1 MKALKD
7 NFFYSRIGADGV
19 FENDRHV
26 LVEEQKSCRARARCF
41 SLETNRRRKVLEER
55 RKLWDIQEQRLRESI
70 LQQRKQ
76 RVQDATERFQRAHL
90 PPSQRRRQSFR
101 KSTLNIE
108 EALNH
113 IQGTLTLS
121 SYTRQSP
128 TPDRSCTSSPK
139 PPLTPSPSL
148 HQGTL
153 SALEAYSKLMQDRT
167 FSSFKN
173 RLLFLSQLQETQLR
187 DRDDLQGTQLRER
200 DELQGTQPRERDELQ
215 DTQLRERDELQ
226 GTQPRERDEL
236 QDTQLRDWDELQGTQ
251 RERDELDTAEGQGE
265 LQGTQ
270 PRDRDEL
277 QGTQEGQGELQGTQ
291 PRERDELQGTQPR
304 ERDELQ
310 GTQPR
315 ERDEL
320 QGTQLRDRERDM
332 VFLNELQDTQL
343 WDKETCSSP
352 QHHNVTQ
359 SESLSSLDSLEMED
373 GLNHNNTVQRVHS
386 SWLDHQRHPNGPSSD
401 LSFCPPTKSVLSGN
415 LLIQQGKVDASPQP
429 PRPRQTEESVEDCN
443 SRLHQLSQAT
453 GWQSCTDQSS
463 SQSNTITQSPLLS
476 VSHHSLLTLS
486 GIIDTSSIRSD
497 SGDQHSQ
504 ERESHLRGDHRVSGV
519 VVCSK
524 ASTPDRTLLEFTS
537 CLIPEGKLEFR
548 QQVRDPEDKY
558 SKQPS
563 ATQVLLPGKTC
574 SHKDLLCEA
583 PSSYPDHILSYN
595 TKSSSGVREDT
606 ANIQPTKSTQHQS
619 HGSKPSVED
628 AMNNL
633 NKGSNSEPK
642 AGSEPKARTNSEPKA
657 GSNSEPKAGSNSEPK
672 AGPNPK
678 PKAGPNSEPKA
689 RTNSEPKAR
698 TNSEPKARP
707 NSEPKAGSNSEPKP
721 ERSKNTDPL
730 SQTLGH
736 CNIRSDFPK
745 GLKSLQVEITPTHL
759 PDTPPSPPPVAAVS
773 TATDHK
779 GTEVRCIKGI
789 LKKESKYGVSG
800 GNACSGMYNARHLIF
815 TKQFTMSIRDSV
827 ELTRRKGKDA
837 DKMIKKKIR
846 WFDEVNLE
854 EEEEMERSPIT
865 NNKCVSEYP
874 LPPYKHSASSD
885 HQQGQG
891 QTVATNTP
899 LASTGYHFTKQAWA
913 DVRVQESRL
922 QGHQGIQERGQEA
935 RETRV
940 EAREVKV
947 QRGSSGRTVCPRVPR
962 RVRSAR
968 AGMDPVSSRSRKG
981 TVIRP
986 QSATEASS
994 HVAWVT
1000 HRKVM
1005 VPRPPPR
1012 TETMEPKTHTR
1023 ETDAV
1028 VSYTTKTPYNMDHS
1042 NDTTKTPYKMDPTN
1056 HTTKTP
1062 YKMDHS
1068 NDTTK
1073 TPYKM
1078 DPTNHTT
1085 KTPYKMDHS
1094 NDTTKTPYKMDPTN
1108 HATKTPYKMDHS
1120 NDTTKTPYKM
1130 DPTKYT
1136 TKTPYKMDPTNHT
1149 TKTPYNMDH
1158 SNDTTKTPYNMD
1170 PFNDTTKTPYD
1181 MDHSNDTTKTPYN
1194 MDQSNS
1200 AATKAGIP
1208 VDEALCN
1215 NNTMDSL
1222 ASSQTRTHVISA
1234 DSSIISNPS
1243 KATPMSGQQD
1253 AQGEAARW
1261 GLLYHENG
1269 LCLDRTPTDEEI
1281 SQLWHGVRS
1290 ALATKDGD
1298 PITVLPQARANLSR
1312 VTING
1317 DCLIN
1322 GVKAITTMG
1331 DFFLSPT
1338 NARSVV
1344 RRRPQESRGSG
1355 ARRRGTTGSGN
1366 RRLPLPSQS
1375 QTMVLITPLHSKHD
1389 LTRQHEEY
1397 AEVEA
1402 HSEGLLADSD
1412 IVFAKET
1419 VPSQRLEPGGGHSQ
1433 HQGQSIT
1440 TSHSQ
1445 GHHARG
1451 HQGHQARGHQAQ
1463 EQGQVSTITNI
1474 SLEEQKVLLSLNRL
1488 NRRLQYV
1495 QASAGGSPADKAFLC
1510 GEAPFTEEGTGA
1522 AHRKHRTVSTDNR
1535 PRTQRRF

>member
-1 MKALKD
+1 MSAFRLCVSSGGRHVDLCIVVSSGGPHVDLCIVVSSGGPHVDLCIVVSSGGPHVDLCIVVSSGGPHVDLCIVVSSGGPHVDLCIIVSSGGPHVNLCIVVSSGGPHVNLCIVVSSGGPHVNLCIVVSSVSGIRSWSRVTSMTCKAESL
-7 NFFYSRIGADGV
+7 NNNYSSKIRIGADGV
-19 FENDRHV
+19 FEDDRHV

-55 RKLWDIQEQRLRESI
+55 RERWDIQEQRLRESI

-101 KSTLNIE
+101 KSALNIE

-113 IQGTLTLS
+113 IQGTMT
-121 SYTRQSP
+121 SYTRQS
-128 TPDRSCTSSPK
+128 PDRSCTSSPK
-139 PPLTPSPSL
+139 PPPTPSPSL
-148 HQGTL
+148 HQGTR

-187 DRDDLQGTQLRER
+187 DRDDLQ
-200 DELQGTQPRERDELQ
+200 DTQPRERDELQ
-215 DTQLRERDELQ
+215 ETQL
-226 GTQPRERDEL
+226 
-236 QDTQLRDWDELQGTQ
+236 
-251 RERDELDTAEGQGE
+251 
-265 LQGTQ
+265 
-270 PRDRDEL
+270 
-277 QGTQEGQGELQGTQ
+277 
-291 PRERDELQGTQPR
+291 
-304 ERDELQ
+304 
-310 GTQPR
+310 R

-320 QGTQLRDRERDM
+320 QGTQLRDRDDLQDTQPRERDE
-332 VFLNELQDTQL
+332 LQETQLRDRDGLQGTQLRDRDELQDTQ
-343 WDKETCSSP
+343 
-352 QHHNVTQ
+352 
-359 SESLSSLDSLEMED
+359 
-373 GLNHNNTVQRVHS
+373 
-386 SWLDHQRHPNGPSSD
+386 
-401 LSFCPPTKSVLSGN
+401 
-415 LLIQQGKVDASPQP
+415 
-429 PRPRQTEESVEDCN
+429 PR
-443 SRLHQLSQAT
+443 
-453 GWQSCTDQSS
+453 
-463 SQSNTITQSPLLS
+463 
-476 VSHHSLLTLS
+476 
-486 GIIDTSSIRSD
+486 
-497 SGDQHSQ
+497 

-519 VVCSK
+519 VACSK
-524 ASTPDRTLLEFTS
+524 ASTPDRTLLDFTS

-558 SKQPS
+558 SKQPL

-583 PSSYPDHILSYN
+583 PSSNPDHILSYN
-595 TKSSSGVREDT
+595 TKSSSGIRDT
-606 ANIQPTKSTQHQS
+606 ANIQPTKSTQRQS

-633 NKGSNSEPK
+633 NKG
-642 AGSEPKARTNSEPKA
+642 T
-657 GSNSEPKAGSNSEPK
+657 
-672 AGPNPK
+672 
-678 PKAGPNSEPKA
+678 NSEPKA

-698 TNSEPKARP
+698 TNSEPKART
-707 NSEPKAGSNSEPKP
+707 NSEPKARTNSEPKARTNSEP
-721 ERSKNTDPL
+721 KAERSKNTDPL
-730 SQTLGH
+730 IQTLGH
-736 CNIRSDFPK
+736 CNIRSDLPK

-759 PDTPPSPPPVAAVS
+759 PDTPPSPPPVAVVS

-779 GTEVRCIKGI
+779 GTEVRCTKGI
-789 LKKESKYGVSG
+789 LKKQSKYGVSG
-800 GNACSGMYNARHLIF
+800 GNACSSMYNARHLIF

-837 DKMIKKKIR
+837 DKMIKKKVR

-874 LPPYKHSASSD
+874 LPPHKHSASSD

-940 EAREVKV
+940 QAREVKV

-1000 HRKVM
+1000 HGKVM

-1012 TETMEPKTHTR
+1012 TESMEPKTHTR

-1028 VSYTTKTPYNMDHS
+1028 VSY
-1042 NDTTKTPYKMDPTN
+1042 
-1056 HTTKTP
+1056 
-1062 YKMDHS
+1062 
-1068 NDTTK
+1068 
-1073 TPYKM
+1073 
-1078 DPTNHTT
+1078 
-1085 KTPYKMDHS
+1085 
-1094 NDTTKTPYKMDPTN
+1094 
-1108 HATKTPYKMDHS
+1108 
-1120 NDTTKTPYKM
+1120 
-1130 DPTKYT
+1130 
-1136 TKTPYKMDPTNHT
+1136 
-1149 TKTPYNMDH
+1149 
-1158 SNDTTKTPYNMD
+1158 
-1170 PFNDTTKTPYD
+1170 
-1181 MDHSNDTTKTPYN
+1181 TTKTPYN

-1215 NNTMDSL
+1215 NNTLDSFAL
-1222 ASSQTRTHVISA
+1222 SQTRTHVIRA
-1234 DSSIISNPS
+1234 DSSVISNAS

-1290 ALATKDGD
+1290 ALATKDGTSDLCFVSLGD
-1298 PITVLPQARANLSR
+1298 PITVLPPARANLSR

-1317 DCLIN
+1317 DSLIN

-1338 NARSVV
+1338 NVRSVV
-1344 RRRPQESRGSG
+1344 RRQPQESRGSG

-1366 RRLPLPSQS
+1366 RRPPLPSQS
-1375 QTMVLITPLHSKHD
+1375 QAMVLITPLHSKHD
-1389 LTRQHEEY
+1389 LTHQHEEY
-1397 AEVEA
+1397 AEVKA
-1402 HSEGLLADSD
+1402 HSEGLLTDSD
-1412 IVFAKET
+1412 IVVAKET
-1419 VPSQRLEPGGGHSQ
+1419 VPSQRLEPGGGQ
-1433 HQGQSIT
+1433 D
-1440 TSHSQ
+1440 Q
-1445 GHHARG
+1445 GHLVQG
-1451 HQGHQARGHQAQ
+1451 HLVQGHQARGHLVQAQ
-1463 EQGQVSTITNI
+1463 EQGQVSTITTV

-1495 QASAGGSPADKAFLC
+1495 RATAGGSPADNAFLR

-1535 PRTQRRF
+1535 PRTQRRL

>member
-1 MKALKD
+1 MKALKN
-7 NFFYSRIGADGV
+7 NFFYSRIGADGL
-19 FENDRHV
+19 FEDDRHV

-55 RKLWDIQEQRLRESI
+55 RKLWDVQEQRLRESI

-128 TPDRSCTSSPK
+128 DRSCTSSPK
-139 PPLTPSPSL
+139 PPPTPSPSL
-148 HQGTL
+148 HQGNL

-187 DRDDLQGTQLRER
+187 DRDDLQDTQPRERDKERDELQDTQLRDRDKERDDLQDTQLRDWDELQGTQPRDWDELQGTQPRDRDELQDTQLRDRNGLQGTQLRDR

-215 DTQLRERDELQ
+215 ETQLRDRDELQETQLRDRNGLQGTQLRDRDELQ

-236 QDTQLRDWDELQGTQ
+236 QDTQLRD
-251 RERDELDTAEGQGE
+251 
-265 LQGTQ
+265 
-270 PRDRDEL
+270 
-277 QGTQEGQGELQGTQ
+277 
-291 PRERDELQGTQPR
+291 
-304 ERDELQ
+304 
-310 GTQPR
+310 
-315 ERDEL
+315 RDEL
-320 QGTQLRDRERDM
+320 QGTQLRDWERDM
-332 VFLNELQDTQL
+332 GFLNELQDTQL
-343 WDKETCSSP
+343 WGSP

-386 SWLDHQRHPNGPSSD
+386 SWLDHQRHPNGPSSWLDHQRHPNGPSSWLDHQRHPNGPSSD
-401 LSFCPPTKSVLSGN
+401 LSFCPPTKSFLSGN

-429 PRPRQTEESVEDCN
+429 PRPRQTEEPVEDCN

-463 SQSNTITQSPLLS
+463 SQTNTITQPPLLS

-497 SGDQHSQ
+497 NGDQDSQ

-519 VVCSK
+519 VACSK

-558 SKQPS
+558 SKQP
-563 ATQVLLPGKTC
+563 TQVLLPGKTC

-583 PSSYPDHILSYN
+583 PSSNPDHILSYN

-606 ANIQPTKSTQHQS
+606 ANIQPTKNTQHQS
-619 HGSKPSVED
+619 QGSKPSVED

-642 AGSEPKARTNSEPKA
+642 AGSNSEPKARPNSKPKA
-657 GSNSEPKAGSNSEPK
+657 GSNSEPKAGSNSEHK
-672 AGPNPK
+672 ARPNSK
-678 PKAGPNSEPKA
+678 PKAGS
-689 RTNSEPKAR
+689 NSEPKAR

-707 NSEPKAGSNSEPKP
+707 NSEPKAEK
-721 ERSKNTDPL
+721 SKNTDPL

-759 PDTPPSPPPVAAVS
+759 PDTPPSPPPVAVVS

-789 LKKESKYGVSG
+789 LKKRSKYGVSG

-815 TKQFTMSIRDSV
+815 AKQFTMSIRDSV

-854 EEEEMERSPIT
+854 EEEEEMQRSPIT
-865 NNKCVSEYP
+865 NKCVSEYP
-874 LPPYKHSASSD
+874 LPPHKHSASSD

-935 RETRV
+935 KETRV

-947 QRGSSGRTVCPRVPR
+947 QRGSRGRTVCPRVPR

-1000 HRKVM
+1000 HGKVM

-1062 YKMDHS
+1062 YKMDPT

-1073 TPYKM
+1073 TPY
-1078 DPTNHTT
+1078 
-1085 KTPYKMDHS
+1085 
-1094 NDTTKTPYKMDPTN
+1094 
-1108 HATKTPYKMDHS
+1108 
-1120 NDTTKTPYKM
+1120 
-1130 DPTKYT
+1130 
-1136 TKTPYKMDPTNHT
+1136 
-1149 TKTPYNMDH
+1149 
-1158 SNDTTKTPYNMD
+1158 
-1170 PFNDTTKTPYD
+1170 
-1181 MDHSNDTTKTPYN
+1181 

-1215 NNTMDSL
+1215 NNTLDNL
-1222 ASSQTRTHVISA
+1222 APSQNRTHVIRA
-1234 DSSIISNPS
+1234 DSSVISNPS

-1298 PITVLPQARANLSR
+1298 PITILPQARANLSR

-1317 DCLIN
+1317 DSLIN

-1338 NARSVV
+1338 NVRSLV
-1344 RRRPQESRGSG
+1344 RRQPQESRGSG
-1355 ARRRGTTGSGN
+1355 ARRRGTSGSGN
-1366 RRLPLPSQS
+1366 RRLPLSSQS
-1375 QTMVLITPLHSKHD
+1375 Q
-1389 LTRQHEEY
+1389 
-1397 AEVEA
+1397 
-1402 HSEGLLADSD
+1402 
-1412 IVFAKET
+1412 
-1419 VPSQRLEPGGGHSQ
+1419 
-1433 HQGQSIT
+1433 
-1440 TSHSQ
+1440 
-1445 GHHARG
+1445 
-1451 HQGHQARGHQAQ
+1451 
-1463 EQGQVSTITNI
+1463 
-1474 SLEEQKVLLSLNRL
+1474 
-1488 NRRLQYV
+1488 V
-1495 QASAGGSPADKAFLC
+1495 QASFL
-1510 GEAPFTEEGTGA
+1510 
-1522 AHRKHRTVSTDNR
+1522 
-1535 PRTQRRF
+1535 

>member
-19 FENDRHV
+19 FEDDRHV

-55 RKLWDIQEQRLRESI
+55 RKLWDVQEQRLRENI

-128 TPDRSCTSSPK
+128 TPDRSCTTSPK
-139 PPLTPSPSL
+139 PPPTPSPSL

-187 DRDDLQGTQLRER
+187 DRDELQDTQLRER
-200 DELQGTQPRERDELQ
+200 DKDRDELQ

-226 GTQPRERDEL
+226 ETQLRERD
-236 QDTQLRDWDELQGTQ
+236 
-251 RERDELDTAEGQGE
+251 E

-277 QGTQEGQGELQGTQ
+277 QETQL
-291 PRERDELQGTQPR
+291 RD
-304 ERDELQ
+304 
-310 GTQPR
+310 
-315 ERDEL
+315 RDEL
-320 QGTQLRDRERDM
+320 QGTQLRDRDRDM

-401 LSFCPPTKSVLSGN
+401 LSFCPPTKSFLSGN

-429 PRPRQTEESVEDCN
+429 PRPRQTEESVGDCN

-463 SQSNTITQSPLLS
+463 SQSNTITQPPLLS

-497 SGDQHSQ
+497 NGDQHSQ
-504 ERESHLRGDHRVSGV
+504 EGESHLRGDHRVSGV
-519 VVCSK
+519 IACSK

-583 PSSYPDHILSYN
+583 PSSNPDHILSYN

-633 NKGSNSEPK
+633 NKG
-642 AGSEPKARTNSEPKA
+642 TNSEPKT

-672 AGPNPK
+672 ARPNSK
-678 PKAGPNSEPKA
+678 PKAGS
-689 RTNSEPKAR
+689 NSEPKAR

-707 NSEPKAGSNSEPKP
+707 NSEPKA

-773 TATDHK
+773 TTTDHK

-789 LKKESKYGVSG
+789 LKKQSKYGVSG

-874 LPPYKHSASSD
+874 LPPHKHSASSD

-922 QGHQGIQERGQEA
+922 QGHQGIQEA

-994 HVAWVT
+994 HVPWVT
-1000 HRKVM
+1000 HGKVM

-1028 VSYTTKTPYNMDHS
+1028 IR
-1042 NDTTKTPYKMDPTN
+1042 
-1056 HTTKTP
+1056 
-1062 YKMDHS
+1062 
-1068 NDTTK
+1068 
-1073 TPYKM
+1073 
-1078 DPTNHTT
+1078 
-1085 KTPYKMDHS
+1085 
-1094 NDTTKTPYKMDPTN
+1094 
-1108 HATKTPYKMDHS
+1108 
-1120 NDTTKTPYKM
+1120 
-1130 DPTKYT
+1130 
-1136 TKTPYKMDPTNHT
+1136 
-1149 TKTPYNMDH
+1149 
-1158 SNDTTKTPYNMD
+1158 TPYNMD
-1170 PFNDTTKTPYD
+1170 PTN
-1181 MDHSNDTTKTPYN
+1181 HTTKTPYN

-1200 AATKAGIP
+1200 AATKTGIP

-1215 NNTMDSL
+1215 NNTLDSL
-1222 ASSQTRTHVISA
+1222 APSQTRTHVIRA
-1234 DSSIISNPS
+1234 DSSVISNPS

-1317 DCLIN
+1317 DSLIN

-1375 QTMVLITPLHSKHD
+1375 QAMVLITPLHSKHD
-1389 LTRQHEEY
+1389 LTHQHEEY

-1445 GHHARG
+1445 GHQARG
-1451 HQGHQARGHQAQ
+1451 HQGHQVRGHQAQ

-1495 QASAGGSPADKAFLC
+1495 QASAGGSPADQAFLR
-1510 GEAPFTEEGTGA
+1510 GEVPFTEEGTGA

>member
-1 MKALKD
+1 MQAPKD
-7 NFFYSRIGADGV
+7 NFFYSTSRIGVDGV
-19 FENDRHV
+19 FEDARHV

-55 RKLWDIQEQRLRESI
+55 KKLWDVQEQRLRENI

-76 RVQDATERFQRAHL
+76 KVQEATERFQRAHL
-90 PPSQRRRQSFR
+90 PPSQRRRQSFG

-108 EALNH
+108 EALHH
-113 IQGTLTLS
+113 IQSTLTLS
-121 SYTRQSP
+121 SYPRKSS
-128 TPDRSCTSSPK
+128 TPNRSRTSSPK
-139 PPLTPSPSL
+139 PPPTPSPSL

-153 SALEAYSKLMQDRT
+153 SALQAYSKLMQDRT

-173 RLLFLSQLQETQLR
+173 RLLFLSL
-187 DRDDLQGTQLRER
+187 
-200 DELQGTQPRERDELQ
+200 LQ
-215 DTQLRERDELQ
+215 DTQLRD
-226 GTQPRERDEL
+226 RDEL
-236 QDTQLRDWDELQGTQ
+236 QDTQLRDRDK
-251 RERDELDTAEGQGE
+251 ERDDLQDTQLRDRDKERDD
-265 LQGTQ
+265 LQDTQ
-270 PRDRDEL
+270 LRDRDEL
-277 QGTQEGQGELQGTQ
+277 Q
-291 PRERDELQGTQPR
+291 D
-304 ERDELQ
+304 
-310 GTQPR
+310 
-315 ERDEL
+315 
-320 QGTQLRDRERDM
+320 TQLRDRDKERDDLQDTQLRDRDKERDDLQDTQLRDRDKERDDLQDTQLRDRDKERDDLQDTQLRDRDELQDTQLRDM

-343 WDKETCSSP
+343 RDRDKERDDLQDTQLRDMVFLNELQDTQLRDRDKERDDLQDTQLRDMVFLNELQDTQLRDKETCSSP
-352 QHHNVTQ
+352 QHRNVTQ
-359 SESLSSLDSLEMED
+359 SESLSSLDSLETED
-373 GLNHNNTVQRVHS
+373 VLNNTIHRVHS
-386 SWLDHQRHPNGPSSD
+386 SWLDHQKHPNGPSSD
-401 LSFCPPTKSVLSGN
+401 LSFCPPTKRSGN
-415 LLIQQGKVDASPQP
+415 LLLQQGKVDASPQP
-429 PRPRQTEESVEDCN
+429 PRPKQTEESEDCN

-463 SQSNTITQSPLLS
+463 SQSNTITQSPFLS

-497 SGDQHSQ
+497 TGDQHSQ
-504 ERESHLRGDHRVSGV
+504 QRESHLRRDHRVSGV
-519 VVCSK
+519 VACSK
-524 ASTPDRTLLEFTS
+524 VSTPDRTLLEFTS
-537 CLIPEGKLEFR
+537 CLTPEGKLEFR
-548 QQVRDPEDKY
+548 QQVRPQEDKY

-583 PSSYPDHILSYN
+583 PSSNPDYILSYS
-595 TKSSSGVREDT
+595 TKSSSGAREDT
-606 ANIQPTKSTQHQS
+606 AIIQPTKSTQHQS

-633 NKGSNSEPK
+633 NKGTNSEPK
-642 AGSEPKARTNSEPKA
+642 GGSNSEPKA

-672 AGPNPK
+672 AG
-678 PKAGPNSEPKA
+678 S
-689 RTNSEPKAR
+689 
-698 TNSEPKARP
+698 
-707 NSEPKAGSNSEPKP
+707 NSEPKAG
-721 ERSKNTDPL
+721 RSKNKDPL

-745 GLKSLQVEITPTHL
+745 GLKNLQVEITPTHL
-759 PDTPPSPPPVAAVS
+759 PDRPPSPPPAAAVS
-773 TATDHK
+773 TATDHHK

-789 LKKESKYGVSG
+789 LKKQSKYGVSE
-800 GNACSGMYNARHLIF
+800 GNTYSSMYNARHLIF
-815 TKQFTMSIRDSV
+815 TKPFNMSIRDSV

-837 DKMIKKKIR
+837 EGNKMVKKKVR

-854 EEEEMERSPIT
+854 EEEEMKQSPIT

-874 LPPYKHSASSD
+874 LPLHKYAASSD

-913 DVRVQESRL
+913 DVRIQESRL
-922 QGHQGIQERGQEA
+922 QGHQGVQERGQEA

-940 EAREVKV
+940 EAREVRV
-947 QRGSSGRTVCPRVPR
+947 QWGSSGRTGCPRVPR

-994 HVAWVT
+994 HVARVT
-1000 HRKVM
+1000 HGKVM

-1023 ETDAV
+1023 RTDAV
-1028 VSYTTKTPYNMDHS
+1028 VSYTTKTPYNM
-1042 NDTTKTPYKMDPTN
+1042 N
-1056 HTTKTP
+1056 HT
-1062 YKMDHS
+1062 
-1068 NDTTK
+1068 ND
-1073 TPYKM
+1073 
-1078 DPTNHTT
+1078 
-1085 KTPYKMDHS
+1085 
-1094 NDTTKTPYKMDPTN
+1094 
-1108 HATKTPYKMDHS
+1108 
-1120 NDTTKTPYKM
+1120 
-1130 DPTKYT
+1130 
-1136 TKTPYKMDPTNHT
+1136 T
-1149 TKTPYNMDH
+1149 TKTPYNMDNFNDTTKTPYNMDNF
-1158 SNDTTKTPYNMD
+1158 NDTTKTPYNMD
-1170 PFNDTTKTPYD
+1170 PFNDTTKTPYN
-1181 MDHSNDTTKTPYN
+1181 MDPFNDTTKTPYN

-1215 NNTMDSL
+1215 NNTLDSF
-1222 ASSQTRTHVISA
+1222 APSQTRTHVIRAESGV
-1234 DSSIISNPS
+1234 ISNPS

-1261 GLLYHENG
+1261 GLLYHEKG

-1298 PITVLPQARANLSR
+1298 PITVLPQAHLSR

-1317 DCLIN
+1317 DSLIN
-1322 GVKAITTMG
+1322 GVKATMG

-1344 RRRPQESRGSG
+1344 RRPQESRGSG

-1375 QTMVLITPLHSKHD
+1375 QAMVLITPLHSKRD
-1389 LTRQHEEY
+1389 LTHQHEEY
-1397 AEVEA
+1397 AEAEA
-1402 HSEGLLADSD
+1402 HSEDLLADSD
-1412 IVFAKET
+1412 IVVAKET
-1419 VPSQRLEPGGGHSQ
+1419 VPSQRLEPGGGHNL

-1445 GHHARG
+1445 GHQAQG
-1451 HQGHQARGHQAQ
+1451 HQGHQAQGHQVQGHQAQ
-1463 EQGQVSTITNI
+1463 GHQGHQAQGHQAQGHQGQGHQGQGQVSTITTI

-1495 QASAGGSPADKAFLC
+1495 QAFAGGHPAAKAFLR

-1522 AHRKHRTVSTDNR
+1522 AHRKHRTVSANNR

>member
-7 NFFYSRIGADGV
+7 NFFYSIGADGV
-19 FENDRHV
+19 FVDDRHV

-55 RKLWDIQEQRLRESI
+55 RKLWDVQEQRLRESI

-139 PPLTPSPSL
+139 PPPTPSPSL

-153 SALEAYSKLMQDRT
+153 SALEVYSKLMQDRT

-187 DRDDLQGTQLRER
+187 DRDDLQDTQLRER
-200 DELQGTQPRERDELQ
+200 DKERDELQDTQLRDRDELQETQLRDWDELQGTQPRERDELQ
-215 DTQLRERDELQ
+215 DTQ
-226 GTQPRERDEL
+226 
-236 QDTQLRDWDELQGTQ
+236 
-251 RERDELDTAEGQGE
+251 
-265 LQGTQ
+265 
-270 PRDRDEL
+270 PRD
-277 QGTQEGQGELQGTQ
+277 
-291 PRERDELQGTQPR
+291 
-304 ERDELQ
+304 
-310 GTQPR
+310 
-315 ERDEL
+315 RDEL

-352 QHHNVTQ
+352 Q
-359 SESLSSLDSLEMED
+359 
-373 GLNHNNTVQRVHS
+373 
-386 SWLDHQRHPNGPSSD
+386 
-401 LSFCPPTKSVLSGN
+401 
-415 LLIQQGKVDASPQP
+415 
-429 PRPRQTEESVEDCN
+429 
-443 SRLHQLSQAT
+443 
-453 GWQSCTDQSS
+453 
-463 SQSNTITQSPLLS
+463 
-476 VSHHSLLTLS
+476 
-486 GIIDTSSIRSD
+486 
-497 SGDQHSQ
+497 

-519 VVCSK
+519 VACSK
-524 ASTPDRTLLEFTS
+524 TSTPDRTLLEFTS

-563 ATQVLLPGKTC
+563 ATQVLLPGKTY

-583 PSSYPDHILSYN
+583 PSSNPDHILSYN

-606 ANIQPTKSTQHQS
+606 ANIQPTKSTHHQS

-633 NKGSNSEPK
+633 NKGTNSEPKAESNSEPK
-642 AGSEPKARTNSEPKA
+642 ARPNSKPKA
-657 GSNSEPKAGSNSEPK
+657 GSNSEPKARPNS
-672 AGPNPK
+672 K
-678 PKAGPNSEPKA
+678 PKAG
-689 RTNSEPKAR
+689 TNSEPKAR

-707 NSEPKAGSNSEPKP
+707 NSEPKAGSNSEPKA

-745 GLKSLQVEITPTHL
+745 GLKSLQVEITPTTL
-759 PDTPPSPPPVAAVS
+759 PDTPPSPPPVAVVS
-773 TATDHK
+773 KATDHK

-789 LKKESKYGVSG
+789 LKKQSKYGVSG
-800 GNACSGMYNARHLIF
+800 GNACSSMYNARHLIF

-846 WFDEVNLE
+846 WLDEVNLE

-874 LPPYKHSASSD
+874 LPPHKHSASSD

-899 LASTGYHFTKQAWA
+899 LASTGYDFTKQAWA
-913 DVRVQESRL
+913 DVRVQESR
-922 QGHQGIQERGQEA
+922 
-935 RETRV
+935 V
-940 EAREVKV
+940 EAREVRV
-947 QRGSSGRTVCPRVPR
+947 QRGSSGRAGCPRVPR

-1000 HRKVM
+1000 HGKVM

-1012 TETMEPKTHTR
+1012 TETMEPKPHTR

-1056 HTTKTP
+1056 HTTK
-1062 YKMDHS
+1062 S
-1068 NDTTK
+1068 
-1073 TPYKM
+1073 
-1078 DPTNHTT
+1078 
-1085 KTPYKMDHS
+1085 
-1094 NDTTKTPYKMDPTN
+1094 
-1108 HATKTPYKMDHS
+1108 
-1120 NDTTKTPYKM
+1120 
-1130 DPTKYT
+1130 
-1136 TKTPYKMDPTNHT
+1136 
-1149 TKTPYNMDH
+1149 
-1158 SNDTTKTPYNMD
+1158 
-1170 PFNDTTKTPYD
+1170 
-1181 MDHSNDTTKTPYN
+1181 PYN

-1215 NNTMDSL
+1215 NNTLDSF
-1222 ASSQTRTHVISA
+1222 APSQTRTHVIRA
-1234 DSSIISNPS
+1234 DSSVISNPS
-1243 KATPMSGQQD
+1243 KATSMSGQQD

-1317 DCLIN
+1317 DSLIN

-1338 NARSVV
+1338 N
-1344 RRRPQESRGSG
+1344 GSG
-1355 ARRRGTTGSGN
+1355 VMARVT
-1366 RRLPLPSQS
+1366 
-1375 QTMVLITPLHSKHD
+1375 
-1389 LTRQHEEY
+1389 
-1397 AEVEA
+1397 
-1402 HSEGLLADSD
+1402 
-1412 IVFAKET
+1412 IV
-1419 VPSQRLEPGGGHSQ
+1419 Q
-1433 HQGQSIT
+1433 
-1440 TSHSQ
+1440 
-1445 GHHARG
+1445 
-1451 HQGHQARGHQAQ
+1451 
-1463 EQGQVSTITNI
+1463 
-1474 SLEEQKVLLSLNRL
+1474 
-1488 NRRLQYV
+1488 
-1495 QASAGGSPADKAFLC
+1495 
-1510 GEAPFTEEGTGA
+1510 
-1522 AHRKHRTVSTDNR
+1522 R
-1535 PRTQRRF
+1535 PRSNWG

>member
-1 MKALKD
+1 MQGPSSLLLPGNQPTKEG
-7 NFFYSRIGADGV
+7 SGG
-19 FENDRHV
+19 
-26 LVEEQKSCRARARCF
+26 EEEAVGRPGTEA
-41 SLETNRRRKVLEER
+41 E
-55 RKLWDIQEQRLRESI
+55 ESI

-76 RVQDATERFQRAHL
+76 RVQDATERYQRAHL

-101 KSTLNIE
+101 KTTLNIE

-128 TPDRSCTSSPK
+128 SPDRSCTSSPK
-139 PPLTPSPSL
+139 PPPTHSPSL

-173 RLLFLSQLQETQLR
+173 RILFLSQLQETQLR
-187 DRDDLQGTQLRER
+187 DRDDLQ
-200 DELQGTQPRERDELQ
+200 DTQPRERDK
-215 DTQLRERDELQ
+215 
-226 GTQPRERDEL
+226 ERDEL
-236 QDTQLRDWDELQGTQ
+236 QDTQLRDRDELQETQ
-251 RERDELDTAEGQGE
+251 PRDRDE

-277 QGTQEGQGELQGTQ
+277 QGTQLRDRDELQGTQ
-291 PRERDELQGTQPR
+291 LRDRDELQGTQLRDRDELQGTQLRDRDELQETQPRDRDELQGTQLRDRDELQGTQLRDRDELQGTQPR
-304 ERDELQ
+304 D
-310 GTQPR
+310 
-315 ERDEL
+315 RDEL

-373 GLNHNNTVQRVHS
+373 GLNHNNTVERVHS

-401 LSFCPPTKSVLSGN
+401 LSFCPPTKSFLSGN

-453 GWQSCTDQSS
+453 GWQSCTDQLS
-463 SQSNTITQSPLLS
+463 SQSNTITQPPLLS

-497 SGDQHSQ
+497 NGDQHSQ

-519 VVCSK
+519 VAFSK

-583 PSSYPDHILSYN
+583 PSSNPDHILSYN

-619 HGSKPSVED
+619 HGSKPSVEN

-633 NKGSNSEPK
+633 NKG
-642 AGSEPKARTNSEPKA
+642 TNSEPKA
-657 GSNSEPKAGSNSEPK
+657 GANSEPKARTDSEPK
-672 AGPNPK
+672 AR
-678 PKAGPNSEPKA
+678 PNSEPKA
-689 RTNSEPKAR
+689 RPNSEPKARPNSEPKAR

-707 NSEPKAGSNSEPKP
+707 NSEPKARLNSEPKARP
-721 ERSKNTDPL
+721 NSEPKAERSKNTDPL

-745 GLKSLQVEITPTHL
+745 GQKSLQVEITPTHL
-759 PDTPPSPPPVAAVS
+759 PDTPPSPPPVAVVS

-789 LKKESKYGVSG
+789 LKKQSKYGVSG

-874 LPPYKHSASSD
+874 LPPHKHSASSD

-913 DVRVQESRL
+913 DVRVQENRL

-947 QRGSSGRTVCPRVPR
+947 QRGSWGRTVCPRVPR

-1000 HRKVM
+1000 HGKVM

-1028 VSYTTKTPYNMDHS
+1028 VSYTSKTPYN
-1042 NDTTKTPYKMDPTN
+1042 
-1056 HTTKTP
+1056 
-1062 YKMDHS
+1062 
-1068 NDTTK
+1068 
-1073 TPYKM
+1073 
-1078 DPTNHTT
+1078 
-1085 KTPYKMDHS
+1085 
-1094 NDTTKTPYKMDPTN
+1094 
-1108 HATKTPYKMDHS
+1108 
-1120 NDTTKTPYKM
+1120 
-1130 DPTKYT
+1130 
-1136 TKTPYKMDPTNHT
+1136 
-1149 TKTPYNMDH
+1149 
-1158 SNDTTKTPYNMD
+1158 
-1170 PFNDTTKTPYD
+1170 

-1215 NNTMDSL
+1215 NNTLDSL
-1222 ASSQTRTHVISA
+1222 APSQTRTHVIRA
-1234 DSSIISNPS
+1234 DSSVISNPS

-1290 ALATKDGD
+1290 ALATKEGD

-1317 DCLIN
+1317 DSLIN

-1338 NARSVV
+1338 NVRSVV
-1344 RRRPQESRGSG
+1344 RRQPQESRGSG

-1375 QTMVLITPLHSKHD
+1375 QAMVLITPLHSKHD
-1389 LTRQHEEY
+1389 LTHQHEEY

-1419 VPSQRLEPGGGHSQ
+1419 MPSQRLEPGGGHSQ

-1440 TSHSQ
+1440 PSHSQ
-1445 GHHARG
+1445 GHQARG
-1451 HQGHQARGHQAQ
+1451 HQGHQARGHQGHQAQ
-1463 EQGQVSTITNI
+1463 EQGQVSIITNI

-1495 QASAGGSPADKAFLC
+1495 QASAGGSPADKAFPR

>member
-1 MKALKD
+1 
-7 NFFYSRIGADGV
+7 
-19 FENDRHV
+19 
-26 LVEEQKSCRARARCF
+26 
-41 SLETNRRRKVLEER
+41 
-55 RKLWDIQEQRLRESI
+55 
-70 LQQRKQ
+70 
-76 RVQDATERFQRAHL
+76 
-90 PPSQRRRQSFR
+90 
-101 KSTLNIE
+101 
-108 EALNH
+108 
-113 IQGTLTLS
+113 
-121 SYTRQSP
+121 
-128 TPDRSCTSSPK
+128 
-139 PPLTPSPSL
+139 
-148 HQGTL
+148 
-153 SALEAYSKLMQDRT
+153 MQDRT

-187 DRDDLQGTQLRER
+187 DRDELQDTQLRER
-200 DELQGTQPRERDELQ
+200 DKDRDELQ

-226 GTQPRERDEL
+226 ETQLRERD
-236 QDTQLRDWDELQGTQ
+236 
-251 RERDELDTAEGQGE
+251 E

-277 QGTQEGQGELQGTQ
+277 QETQL
-291 PRERDELQGTQPR
+291 RD
-304 ERDELQ
+304 
-310 GTQPR
+310 
-315 ERDEL
+315 RDEL
-320 QGTQLRDRERDM
+320 QGTQLRDRDRDM

-401 LSFCPPTKSVLSGN
+401 LSFCPPTKSFLSGN

-429 PRPRQTEESVEDCN
+429 PRPRQTEESVGDCN

-463 SQSNTITQSPLLS
+463 SQSNTITQPPLLS

-497 SGDQHSQ
+497 NGDQHSQ
-504 ERESHLRGDHRVSGV
+504 EGESHLRGDHRVSGV
-519 VVCSK
+519 IACSK

-583 PSSYPDHILSYN
+583 PSSNPDHILSYN

-633 NKGSNSEPK
+633 NKG
-642 AGSEPKARTNSEPKA
+642 TNSEPKT

-672 AGPNPK
+672 ARPNSK
-678 PKAGPNSEPKA
+678 PKAGS
-689 RTNSEPKAR
+689 NSEPKAR

-707 NSEPKAGSNSEPKP
+707 NSEPKA

-773 TATDHK
+773 TTTDHK

-789 LKKESKYGVSG
+789 LKKQSKYGVSG

-874 LPPYKHSASSD
+874 LPPHKHSASSD

-922 QGHQGIQERGQEA
+922 QGHQGIQEA

-994 HVAWVT
+994 HVPWVT
-1000 HRKVM
+1000 HGKVM

-1028 VSYTTKTPYNMDHS
+1028 IR
-1042 NDTTKTPYKMDPTN
+1042 
-1056 HTTKTP
+1056 
-1062 YKMDHS
+1062 
-1068 NDTTK
+1068 
-1073 TPYKM
+1073 
-1078 DPTNHTT
+1078 
-1085 KTPYKMDHS
+1085 
-1094 NDTTKTPYKMDPTN
+1094 
-1108 HATKTPYKMDHS
+1108 
-1120 NDTTKTPYKM
+1120 
-1130 DPTKYT
+1130 
-1136 TKTPYKMDPTNHT
+1136 
-1149 TKTPYNMDH
+1149 
-1158 SNDTTKTPYNMD
+1158 TPYNMD
-1170 PFNDTTKTPYD
+1170 PTN
-1181 MDHSNDTTKTPYN
+1181 HTTKTPYN

-1200 AATKAGIP
+1200 AATKTGIP

-1215 NNTMDSL
+1215 NNTLDSL
-1222 ASSQTRTHVISA
+1222 APSQTRTHVIRA
-1234 DSSIISNPS
+1234 DSSVISNPS

-1317 DCLIN
+1317 DSLIN

-1375 QTMVLITPLHSKHD
+1375 Q
-1389 LTRQHEEY
+1389 
-1397 AEVEA
+1397 
-1402 HSEGLLADSD
+1402 
-1412 IVFAKET
+1412 
-1419 VPSQRLEPGGGHSQ
+1419 
-1433 HQGQSIT
+1433 
-1440 TSHSQ
+1440 
-1445 GHHARG
+1445 
-1451 HQGHQARGHQAQ
+1451 
-1463 EQGQVSTITNI
+1463 
-1474 SLEEQKVLLSLNRL
+1474 
-1488 NRRLQYV
+1488 V
-1495 QASAGGSPADKAFLC
+1495 QASLPLPSQSQVQASLPLPSQSQVQASLPLPSQSQVQASLPLPSQSQVQASLPLPSQSQVQASLPLPSQC
-1510 GEAPFTEEGTGA
+1510 QVQASLPLPSQSQVQVQA
-1522 AHRKHRTVSTDNR
+1522 SLPLPSQSQVQASLPLPSQSQVQASL
-1535 PRTQRRF
+1535 PLPSQSQVQASLPLPSQSQVQASLPLPSQSQVQASLPLPSQVQASLPLPSQSQVQASLPLPSQSQVQASLPLPSQVQASLPLPSQSQVQASLPLPSQVQASLPLPSQSQVQASLPLPSQVQASLPLPSQVQASLPLPSQVQASLPLPSQVQASLPLPSQSQVQASLPLPSQSQVQASLPLPSQCQVQASLPLPSQSQVQVQASLPLPSQSQVQASLPLPSQSQVQASLPLPSQSQVQASLPLPSQSQVQASLPLPSQVQASLPLPSQSQVQASLPLPSQSQVQASLPLPSQVQASLPLPSQSQVQASLPLPSQVQASLPLPSQSQVQASLPLPSQVQASLPLPSQVQASLPLPSQVQASL

>member
-7 NFFYSRIGADGV
+7 NFFYSIGADGV
-19 FENDRHV
+19 FEDDRHV

-55 RKLWDIQEQRLRESI
+55 RKLWDVQEQRLRESI

-139 PPLTPSPSL
+139 PPPTPSSSL

-187 DRDDLQGTQLRER
+187 DRDDLQDTQPRERDKER
-200 DELQGTQPRERDELQ
+200 DELQDTQPRERDKERDELQ
-215 DTQLRERDELQ
+215 DTQLRDRDELQETQLRDWDELQ

-236 QDTQLRDWDELQGTQ
+236 QDTQLRD
-251 RERDELDTAEGQGE
+251 
-265 LQGTQ
+265 
-270 PRDRDEL
+270 
-277 QGTQEGQGELQGTQ
+277 
-291 PRERDELQGTQPR
+291 
-304 ERDELQ
+304 
-310 GTQPR
+310 
-315 ERDEL
+315 RDEL

-386 SWLDHQRHPNGPSSD
+386 SWLDHQKHPNGPTN
-401 LSFCPPTKSVLSGN
+401 LSLCPSTKSFLSGN
-415 LLIQQGKVDASPQP
+415 LLLQQGKVDASPQP

-476 VSHHSLLTLS
+476 VSHHSLLTVS

-497 SGDQHSQ
+497 NGDQHSQ
-504 ERESHLRGDHRVSGV
+504 ERESNLRGDHRVSGV
-519 VVCSK
+519 VACSK

-574 SHKDLLCEA
+574 SHKDLLFEA
-583 PSSYPDHILSYN
+583 PSSNPDHILSYN

-619 HGSKPSVED
+619 QGSKPSVED

-633 NKGSNSEPK
+633 NKGTNSEPKAESNSEPK
-642 AGSEPKARTNSEPKA
+642 ARPNSKPKA
-657 GSNSEPKAGSNSEPK
+657 GS
-672 AGPNPK
+672 
-678 PKAGPNSEPKA
+678 NSEPKA

-698 TNSEPKARP
+698 TNCEPKARP
-707 NSEPKAGSNSEPKP
+707 NSEPKAGSNFEPKA

-730 SQTLGH
+730 SQTLSH

-745 GLKSLQVEITPTHL
+745 GLKSLQVEITPTTL
-759 PDTPPSPPPVAAVS
+759 PDTPPSPPPVAVVS

-789 LKKESKYGVSG
+789 LKKQSKYGVSG
-800 GNACSGMYNARHLIF
+800 GNACSSMYNARHLIF

-846 WFDEVNLE
+846 WVDEVNLE

-874 LPPYKHSASSD
+874 LPPHKHSASSD

-940 EAREVKV
+940 EAREVRV
-947 QRGSSGRTVCPRVPR
+947 QRGSSGRAGCPRVPR

-1000 HRKVM
+1000 HGKVM

-1056 HTTKTP
+1056 HTTK
-1062 YKMDHS
+1062 S
-1068 NDTTK
+1068 
-1073 TPYKM
+1073 
-1078 DPTNHTT
+1078 
-1085 KTPYKMDHS
+1085 
-1094 NDTTKTPYKMDPTN
+1094 
-1108 HATKTPYKMDHS
+1108 
-1120 NDTTKTPYKM
+1120 
-1130 DPTKYT
+1130 
-1136 TKTPYKMDPTNHT
+1136 
-1149 TKTPYNMDH
+1149 
-1158 SNDTTKTPYNMD
+1158 
-1170 PFNDTTKTPYD
+1170 
-1181 MDHSNDTTKTPYN
+1181 PYN

-1215 NNTMDSL
+1215 NNTLDSF
-1222 ASSQTRTHVISA
+1222 APSQTRTHVIRA
-1234 DSSIISNPS
+1234 DSSVISNPS

-1253 AQGEAARW
+1253 TQGEAARW

-1317 DCLIN
+1317 DSLIN

-1338 NARSVV
+1338 NGKKARSVV
-1344 RRRPQESRGSG
+1344 RRQPQESRGSG
-1355 ARRRGTTGSGN
+1355 ARRRGITGSGN

-1375 QTMVLITPLHSKHD
+1375 QAMVLITPLHSKHD
-1389 LTRQHEEY
+1389 LTHQHGEY
-1397 AEVEA
+1397 AEVAA

-1412 IVFAKET
+1412 MVVAKET

-1445 GHHARG
+1445 GHQARGHQAQG

-1495 QASAGGSPADKAFLC
+1495 QASAGGRPADRAFLC

>member
-7 NFFYSRIGADGV
+7 NFFYSIGADGV
-19 FENDRHV
+19 FEDDRHV

-55 RKLWDIQEQRLRESI
+55 RKLWDVQEQRLRESI

-101 KSTLNIE
+101 KSTLSIE

-113 IQGTLTLS
+113 IQGTLSLS

-139 PPLTPSPSL
+139 PPPTPSPSL

-187 DRDDLQGTQLRER
+187 DRDDLQ
-200 DELQGTQPRERDELQ
+200 DTQPRERDDLQ
-215 DTQLRERDELQ
+215 D
-226 GTQPRERDEL
+226 TQPRERDEL
-236 QDTQLRDWDELQGTQ
+236 QDTQLRD
-251 RERDELDTAEGQGE
+251 
-265 LQGTQ
+265 
-270 PRDRDEL
+270 RDEL
-277 QGTQEGQGELQGTQ
+277 QETQLRDRDKLQV
-291 PRERDELQGTQPR
+291 
-304 ERDELQ
+304 
-310 GTQPR
+310 TQPR

-343 WDKETCSSP
+343 WDKETFSSP

-386 SWLDHQRHPNGPSSD
+386 SWLGHQRHPNGPSSD
-401 LSFCPPTKSVLSGN
+401 LSFCPPTKSFLSGN

-463 SQSNTITQSPLLS
+463 SQSNTITQPPLLS

-497 SGDQHSQ
+497 NGDQHSQ

-519 VVCSK
+519 VACSK

-558 SKQPS
+558 SKQLS

-583 PSSYPDHILSYN
+583 LSSNPDHILSYN

-619 HGSKPSVED
+619 HGSKPSVEN

-633 NKGSNSEPK
+633 
-642 AGSEPKARTNSEPKA
+642 NSEPKA
-657 GSNSEPKAGSNSEPK
+657 GSNSEPKAGFNSEPKAGSNSEPK
-672 AGPNPK
+672 AMPNSK
-678 PKAGPNSEPKA
+678 PKAGSNSEPKA

-698 TNSEPKARP
+698 RNSEPKARPNSELKARRNSEPKARP
-707 NSEPKAGSNSEPKP
+707 NSEPKA

-730 SQTLGH
+730 SQTSGH

-759 PDTPPSPPPVAAVS
+759 PDTPPSPPPVAVVS

-789 LKKESKYGVSG
+789 LKKQSKYSG
-800 GNACSGMYNARHLIF
+800 GNACSGIYNARHLIS

-837 DKMIKKKIR
+837 DKTTKKKIR
-846 WFDEVNLE
+846 WFDEIHLE

-874 LPPYKHSASSD
+874 LPPHRHSASSD

-935 RETRV
+935 REVKVQESRLQGHQGIQERGQEARETRV

-947 QRGSSGRTVCPRVPR
+947 LRGRTVCPRVPR

-1000 HRKVM
+1000 HGKVM

-1023 ETDAV
+1023 ETDTV
-1028 VSYTTKTPYNMDHS
+1028 VSYTSKN
-1042 NDTTKTPYKMDPTN
+1042 
-1056 HTTKTP
+1056 
-1062 YKMDHS
+1062 
-1068 NDTTK
+1068 
-1073 TPYKM
+1073 
-1078 DPTNHTT
+1078 
-1085 KTPYKMDHS
+1085 
-1094 NDTTKTPYKMDPTN
+1094 
-1108 HATKTPYKMDHS
+1108 
-1120 NDTTKTPYKM
+1120 
-1130 DPTKYT
+1130 
-1136 TKTPYKMDPTNHT
+1136 
-1149 TKTPYNMDH
+1149 PYNMDH
-1158 SNDTTKTPYNMD
+1158 SNDTTKTPYN
-1170 PFNDTTKTPYD
+1170 

-1215 NNTMDSL
+1215 NNTLDSL
-1222 ASSQTRTHVISA
+1222 APSQTRTHVIRA
-1234 DSSIISNPS
+1234 DSSVISNPS

-1298 PITVLPQARANLSR
+1298 PVTVLPQARANLSR

-1317 DCLIN
+1317 DSLIN

-1338 NARSVV
+1338 NVRSVV
-1344 RRRPQESRGSG
+1344 RRQPQESRGSG

-1375 QTMVLITPLHSKHD
+1375 QAMVLITPLHSKHD
-1389 LTRQHEEY
+1389 LTHQHEEY

-1412 IVFAKET
+1412 IAKET

-1445 GHHARG
+1445 GHQARG

-1495 QASAGGSPADKAFLC
+1495 QASAGGSPADKAFPR

>member
-1 MKALKD
+1 MQAPKD
-7 NFFYSRIGADGV
+7 NFFYSTSRIGADGV
-19 FENDRHV
+19 FEDDRHV

-55 RKLWDIQEQRLRESI
+55 KKLWDVQEQRLRENI

-90 PPSQRRRQSFR
+90 PPSQRRRQSFG

-108 EALNH
+108 EALHH

-121 SYTRQSP
+121 SYTRQSS
-128 TPDRSCTSSPK
+128 TPNRSCTSSPK
-139 PPLTPSPSL
+139 PPPTPSPSL

-167 FSSFKN
+167 YSSFKN
-173 RLLFLSQLQETQLR
+173 RLLFLSLLQDTQLR
-187 DRDDLQGTQLRER
+187 DRDDLQDTQLRDR
-200 DELQGTQPRERDELQ
+200 DELQDTQPRDRDELQDTQPRDRDELQDTQPRERDELQ
-215 DTQLRERDELQ
+215 DTQPRERDK
-226 GTQPRERDEL
+226 ERDEL
-236 QDTQLRDWDELQGTQ
+236 QDTQLRD
-251 RERDELDTAEGQGE
+251 
-265 LQGTQ
+265 
-270 PRDRDEL
+270 
-277 QGTQEGQGELQGTQ
+277 
-291 PRERDELQGTQPR
+291 
-304 ERDELQ
+304 
-310 GTQPR
+310 
-315 ERDEL
+315 
-320 QGTQLRDRERDM
+320 M
-332 VFLNELQDTQL
+332 VFLNELQDAQL
-343 WDKETCSSP
+343 RDKETCSSP
-352 QHHNVTQ
+352 QHRNVTQ

-373 GLNHNNTVQRVHS
+373 VLNHNNTIQRVHS
-386 SWLDHQRHPNGPSSD
+386 SWLDHQKHPNGPSSD
-401 LSFCPPTKSVLSGN
+401 LSFCPPTKRSGN
-415 LLIQQGKVDASPQP
+415 LLLQQGKVDASPQP
-429 PRPRQTEESVEDCN
+429 PRPKQTESVEDCN
-443 SRLHQLSQAT
+443 SRLYQLSQAT

-497 SGDQHSQ
+497 TGDQHSQ
-504 ERESHLRGDHRVSGV
+504 QRESHLRRDHRVSGV
-519 VVCSK
+519 VACSK
-524 ASTPDRTLLEFTS
+524 VSTPDRTLLEFTS
-537 CLIPEGKLEFR
+537 CLTPEGKLEFR
-548 QQVRDPEDKY
+548 QQVRPQEDKY

-583 PSSYPDHILSYN
+583 PSSNPDHILSYS
-595 TKSSSGVREDT
+595 TKSSSGAREDT
-606 ANIQPTKSTQHQS
+606 AIIQPTKSTQHQS
-619 HGSKPSVED
+619 HWSKPSVED

-633 NKGSNSEPK
+633 NKG
-642 AGSEPKARTNSEPKA
+642 TNSEPKA

-672 AGPNPK
+672 AGSK
-678 PKAGPNSEPKA
+678 
-689 RTNSEPKAR
+689 
-698 TNSEPKARP
+698 
-707 NSEPKAGSNSEPKP
+707 SEPKAG
-721 ERSKNTDPL
+721 RSKNTDPL

-745 GLKSLQVEITPTHL
+745 GLKSLQVDITPTHL
-759 PDTPPSPPPVAAVS
+759 PDRPPSPPPAAAVS
-773 TATDHK
+773 TATDHHK

-789 LKKESKYGVSG
+789 LKKQSKYGVSG
-800 GNACSGMYNARHLIF
+800 GNTYSSMYNARHLIF
-815 TKQFTMSIRDSV
+815 PKQFNMSIRDSV

-837 DKMIKKKIR
+837 EGNKMVKKKVR

-854 EEEEMERSPIT
+854 EEEEMKQSPIT

-874 LPPYKHSASSD
+874 LPLHKHSASSD

-891 QTVATNTP
+891 QTVATNTH

-913 DVRVQESRL
+913 DVRIQESRL
-922 QGHQGIQERGQEA
+922 QGHQGVQERGQEA

-940 EAREVKV
+940 EAREVRV
-947 QRGSSGRTVCPRVPR
+947 QRGSSGRTGCPRVPR

-1000 HRKVM
+1000 HGKVM

-1023 ETDAV
+1023 QTDAV
-1028 VSYTTKTPYNMDHS
+1028 VSYTTTTPYNMDH
-1042 NDTTKTPYKMDPTN
+1042 T
-1056 HTTKTP
+1056 
-1062 YKMDHS
+1062 
-1068 NDTTK
+1068 
-1073 TPYKM
+1073 
-1078 DPTNHTT
+1078 
-1085 KTPYKMDHS
+1085 
-1094 NDTTKTPYKMDPTN
+1094 
-1108 HATKTPYKMDHS
+1108 
-1120 NDTTKTPYKM
+1120 
-1130 DPTKYT
+1130 
-1136 TKTPYKMDPTNHT
+1136 
-1149 TKTPYNMDH
+1149 
-1158 SNDTTKTPYNMD
+1158 NDTTKTPYNMD
-1170 PFNDTTKTPYD
+1170 PF
-1181 MDHSNDTTKTPYN
+1181 NDTTKTPYN

-1208 VDEALCN
+1208 VDETLCN
-1215 NNTMDSL
+1215 NNTLDSL
-1222 ASSQTRTHVISA
+1222 APSQTRTHVIRAESGV
-1234 DSSIISNPS
+1234 ISNPS

-1261 GLLYHENG
+1261 GLLYHEKG

-1298 PITVLPQARANLSR
+1298 PITVLPQAHLSR

-1317 DCLIN
+1317 DSLIN
-1322 GVKAITTMG
+1322 GVKATMG

-1344 RRRPQESRGSG
+1344 RRQPQESRGSG

-1375 QTMVLITPLHSKHD
+1375 QAMVLITPLHSKHD
-1389 LTRQHEEY
+1389 LIHQHEEY
-1397 AEVEA
+1397 AEAEA

-1412 IVFAKET
+1412 IVVAKET
-1419 VPSQRLEPGGGHSQ
+1419 VPSQRLEPGGGHNQ

-1440 TSHSQ
+1440 TSHGQ
-1445 GHHARG
+1445 GHQV
-1451 HQGHQARGHQAQ
+1451 QGHQAQGHQVQ
-1463 EQGQVSTITNI
+1463 GQQGQGQVPTITTI

-1488 NRRLQYV
+1488 NHRLQYV
-1495 QASAGGSPADKAFLC
+1495 QAFAGGHPATKPFLR
-1510 GEAPFTEEGTGA
+1510 GEAPFTEDGTGA
-1522 AHRKHRTVSTDNR
+1522 AHRKHRTVSTNNR